1 MTTHQIKHKQQGMTL
16 IGLII
21 MFLFIGFLLLAV
33 LRIFPLYYENNA
45 VKTALTSFSEEY
57 KSTPNMTVA
66 KMRENLQRRLDVQD
80 VNNLKVKDI
89 TFKKSR
95 NGYTVDA
102 SYHPVVNYL
111 GNINFMLDFEHVF
124 ELEK

>member
-1 MTTHQIKHKQQGMTL
+1 MTKHQIQHKQQGMIL
-16 IGLII
+16 ISLVI
-21 MFLFIGFLLLAV
+21 MFAFIGFLLLAV
-33 LRIFPLYYENNA
+33 LRLLPLYYENNA
-45 VKTALTSFSEEY
+45 VKTALASFSEEY
-57 KSTPNMTVA
+57 KGTPNMPIA

-80 VNNLKVKDI
+80 VYSLKVKDI